1 MLRQSIQVKCRI
13 LWGLERNQPP
23 ARTENIGFIE
33 PETGKGYFFLVLKY
47 LQTIAGRRIGALA
60 YNDSI

>member
-13 LWGLERNQPP
+13 LWGRERNQPP
-23 ARTENIGFIE
+23 AHTENIGFIE
-33 PETGKGYFFLVLKY
+33 PETGKGYFSLVLKY
-47 LQTIAGRRIGALA
+47 LQMIAGRRIGALA